1 MHLALPLGLVDVR
14 KNYRE
19 NESESRKELKRR
31 EICIQTVMEMGYPR
45 DLIDTA
51 ISELQHNGQ
60 NKFDAALLLET
71 VFCIE
76 ERLKSGK
83 QQQLIEEDIEGATGF
98 VSTQNLDTNTTYIND
113 VSQHIKSVKLD
124 DYVLVLLSRN
134 RHTHRDFVTGNV
146 DDEVTRNAI
155 TAMIIY

>member
-1 MHLALPLGLVDVR
+1 
-14 KNYRE
+14 
-19 NESESRKELKRR
+19 
-31 EICIQTVMEMGYPR
+31 MEMGYPR

-124 DYVLVLLSRN
+124 DTEGLVEENSRLRAQRLCRICREEDATVAFLPCGHLVCCYHCAPALVKCCVCN
-134 RHTHRDFVTGNV
+134 NLVKGTVKTWFV
-146 DDEVTRNAI
+146 
-155 TAMIIY
+155 